1 MRVSGIGS
9 GDNDHGGQILPKN
22 ILKWAIIIKWYE
34 SANPTPPK
42 KKIKKLRNG
51 NCKLLK
57 VFKLKLNILSTMNE
71 PSLAQDLRPEDNE
84 ET

>member
-1 MRVSGIGS
+1 MVWWRVGWGVGIINKGW
-9 GDNDHGGQILPKN
+9 ILPKIDIRVQKPSN
-22 ILKWAIIIKWYE
+22 LW
-34 SANPTPPK
+34 N
-42 KKIKKLRNG
+42 R

-71 PSLAQDLRPEDNE
+71 PSLAQDLRLDNE

>member
-1 MRVSGIGS
+1 MRVQS
-9 GDNDHGGQILPKN
+9 
-22 ILKWAIIIKWYE
+22 
-34 SANPTPPK
+34 PPPRK
-42 KKIKKLRNG
+42 KKKKLRNR